1 MSDQKAWDMKCHLDG
16 EVFDYVE
23 YSVNS
28 WRQWM
33 SRAMF
38 ELDKIELK
46 EIKLLTYFSIIEM
59 MAQEYYNFPSKN
71 QDTFTNFVCK
81 FQNKYDYLELTDP
94 ITLYYHVEGIVSPS
108 IILNNLENGSI
119 YHPKEAV
126 IRDNLIKLQSVLTTE
141 KGPDYADKKLKEH
154 RYVDLLYRMRCRL
167 SHEFLA
173 PHISVGEREKEP
185 YYINCYRL
193 FKKKTEIVEDEIWQL
208 LFPIGFVKNLCVN
221 CFENYLSNCLDMRI
235 PPNLNNGLD
244 RMCELS
250 WYNR

>member
-1 MSDQKAWDMKCHLDG
+1 MSDQKVWDMECHLDG
-16 EVFDYVE
+16 EVIDYVE

-28 WRQWM
+28 WRQWI
-33 SRAMF
+33 SRAML

-71 QDTFTNFVCK
+71 QDTFTRFVCE

-94 ITLYYHVEGIVSPS
+94 ITLYYRVESIVLPA
-108 IILNNLENGSI
+108 ITLNNLEDGSV
-119 YHPKEAV
+119 YHPKAAV
-126 IRDNLIKLQSVLTTE
+126 IREKFVELQSALTTE
-141 KGPDYADKKLKEH
+141 KGTDYADKKLKEH

-173 PHISVGEREKEP
+173 PHISVSESETEP
-185 YYINCYRL
+185 YYINWHRV
-193 FKKKTEIVEDEIWQL
+193 FMKETVMVEDEIWQL
-208 LFPIGFVKNLCVN
+208 SFPICFVKDLCIN
-221 CFENYLSNCLDMRI
+221 CFENYLSHCLNMRT

-244 RMCELS
+244 RICELS